1 MKNQWR
7 VIIIL
12 ILVLLVALFAVVNVN
27 EVPLS
32 LLFTTVHWPLVLVIL
47 VSLVAGALITFL
59 VSMGTVMAQKKQQRV
74 EMDVATKKIDD
85 LREENESLKRRVNN
99 VSNENWQ
106 KNHNLEEL

>member
-47 VSLVAGALITFL
+47 VSLVAGVLITFL
-59 VSMGTVMAQKKQQRV
+59 VSMGTVMAQKNNNEWKWMLLPKRLMTSV
-74 EMDVATKKIDD
+74 KKM
-85 LREENESLKRRVNN
+85 
-99 VSNENWQ
+99 
-106 KNHNLEEL
+106 NH

>member
-12 ILVLLVALFAVVNVN
+12 ILVLLVAAFAVVNVS
-27 EVPLS
+27 EVPIS

-59 VSMGTVMAQKKQQRV
+59 VSMGTIMTQKR
-74 EMDVATKKIDD
+74 EHCNEIDVATKEIDE
-85 LREENESLKRRVNN
+85 LREENAALKRRVNN
-99 VSNENWQ
+99 VSSENGQQNQ
-106 KNHNLEEL
+106 KIEEL